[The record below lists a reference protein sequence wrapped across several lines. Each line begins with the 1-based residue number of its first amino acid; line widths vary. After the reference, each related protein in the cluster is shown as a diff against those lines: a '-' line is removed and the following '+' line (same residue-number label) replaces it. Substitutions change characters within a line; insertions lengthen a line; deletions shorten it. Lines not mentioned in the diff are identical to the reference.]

1 MTELVLNKSEL
12 SADAGS
18 TPSGFVVSFR
28 GTADTT
34 IVNELDD
41 FLKHVHTSIRDQRLT
56 QVIVDFR
63 ELEFMNSSCFK
74 SFITWL
80 VTVRREPV
88 SNQYSIRFYSA
99 RGHHWQKRSLHAF
112 GHFGGELVTIEEF

>member
-12 SADAGS
+12 SADATS
-18 TPSGFVVSFR
+18 MSSDFVVTFR

-34 IVNELDD
+34 IVKELDE
-41 FLKHVHTSIRDQRLT
+41 FLVHVHTSIREQRLT
-56 QVIVDFR
+56 EVIVDFR

-88 SNQYSIRFYSA
+88 QNQYSIRFYSA
-99 RGHHWQKRSLHAF
+99 RAHHWQKRSLHAF

>member
-1 MTELVLNKSEL
+1 MTQLVLNKSEL
-12 SADAGS
+12 SASADS
-18 TPSGFVVSFR
+18 TASGFVVTFR

-34 IVNELDD
+34 IVKELDE
-41 FLKHVHTSIRDQRLT
+41 FLADVHTSIQEQRLT
-56 QVIVDFR
+56 EVVVDFR

-80 VTVRREPV
+80 VTMRREPV
-88 SNQYSIRFYSA
+88 QNHYSIRFYSA
-99 RGHHWQKRSLHAF
+99 RAHHWQKRSLHAF